1 MMERAVRSC
10 IKSKG
15 YGRLLN
21 WVAFTGMVLCMH
33 ACSARLH
40 TAVEQPV
47 TVFEPG
53 AVYKSTRI
61 PALVY
66 TKQGA
71 LLAFCEGRI
80 GTASDWA
87 DMNLIMRRSKDGG
100 NNWEPIVIIDSMK
113 GGPVGN
119 PTPIV
124 DADGTI
130 HLLYQRDY
138 AEGFY
143 TCSKDDGNSWSK
155 PVNITETYNAFRPE
169 YDWKVLAPGP
179 GHGIQLKNGRL
190 LSAVWL
196 ANSARLTP
204 RRSHSPSCVAT
215 IYSDDQGKTWKRGA
229 IIADSSAQIANPNES
244 MPVQLADGSV
254 LMSIRS
260 PSKQQ
265 RRAFSKSA
273 TGSGGWTGTQF
284 ANALFDPT
292 CMAPIIALPKL
303 RPEGKAAL
311 LFVNPDSRDIEKHP
325 RRNLS
330 AKLSF
335 DEGATWGFNKVID
348 PGPSGYSDLAVDKN
362 GTVYCLYE
370 TAGKDRDFNYKLVLK
385 KLPAKWFQKK

>member
-1 MMERAVRSC
+1 MMISG
-10 IKSKG
+10 KNNQ
-15 YGRLLN
+15 GRNRWWRWAGVITVILLIS
-21 WVAFTGMVLCMH
+21 
-33 ACSARLH
+33 ACGARLQSP
-40 TAVEQPV
+40 AMQPV
-47 TVFEPG
+47 TVFEPD

-66 TKQGA
+66 TKRGS

-87 DMNLIMRRSKDGG
+87 DMNLIMRRSTDGG
-100 NNWEPIVIIDSMK
+100 NSWEPILIIDSMK

-124 DADGTI
+124 DANGTV

-143 TCSKDDGNSWSK
+143 TCSKDDGKSWSK
-155 PVNITETYNAFRPE
+155 PVNITATYNAFKGA
-169 YDWKVLAPGP
+169 YNWKVLAPGP

-196 ANSARLTP
+196 ANSGRLTP
-204 RRSHSPSCVAT
+204 RRSHAPSCVAT
-215 IYSDDQGKTWKRGA
+215 IYSDDHGKTWNRGA
-229 IIADSSAQIANPNES
+229 IIADSTAAISNPNES
-244 MPVQLADGSV
+244 MPVQLPDGSV
-254 LMSIRS
+254 LMSIRN
-260 PSKQQ
+260 PSKRQ
-265 RRAFSKSA
+265 RRAFSKSS
-273 TGSGGWTGTQF
+273 TGADNWTEITF
-284 ANALFDPT
+284 AEALFDPT
-292 CMAPIIALPKL
+292 CMAPILALPKL
-303 RPEGKAAL
+303 GKQPAL

-335 DEGATWGFNKVID
+335 DEGATWSFNKVID
-348 PGPSGYSDLAVDKN
+348 AGPSGYSDLAVDEK

-370 TAGKDRDFNYKLVLK
+370 SASKDRDFNYRLVLK

>member
-1 MMERAVRSC
+1 MKRYCKHGPVS
-10 IKSKG
+10 SG
-15 YGRLLN
+15 LLT
-21 WVAFTGMVLCMH
+21 WTAFIGIMLLMG
-33 ACSARLH
+33 ACSTRLQSG
-40 TAVEQPV
+40 AVQTV

-53 AVYKSTRI
+53 VVYKSTRI

-66 TKQGA
+66 TKQGS

-87 DMNLIMRRSKDGG
+87 DMHLVMRRSTDGG
-100 NNWEPIVIIDSMK
+100 KSWEPVIIIDSMK
-113 GGPVGN
+113 GGPAGN

-124 DADGTI
+124 GADGTI

-143 TCSKDDGNSWSK
+143 TCSTDDGKTWSK
-155 PVNITETYNAFRPE
+155 SVNITATYNAFRSD
-169 YDWKVLAPGP
+169 YNWKVLAPGP

-196 ANSARLTP
+196 ANSSRLTP

-215 IYSDDQGKTWKRGA
+215 IYSDDYGKTWERGA
-229 IIADSSAQIANPNES
+229 IIADSSLKISNPNES
-244 MPVQLADGSV
+244 MPVQLSDGSV
-254 LMSIRS
+254 LMSIRN

-265 RRAFSKSA
+265 RRAFSSSV
-273 TGSGGWTGTQF
+273 TGTGGWTAAQF
-284 ANALFDPT
+284 ADDLFDPT
-292 CMAPIIALPKL
+292 CMAPIIALPTLK
-303 RPEGKAAL
+303 PQGKPAL

-335 DEGATWGFNKVID
+335 DEGASWSFNKVID
-348 PGPSGYSDLAVDKN
+348 AGPSGYSDLAVDKK

-370 TAGKDRDFNYKLVLK
+370 SASKDRDFNYRLVLK
-385 KLPAKWFQKK
+385 KLPAKWFRKN